1 MLECLS
7 PYYVWIKSAHIICV
21 ISWMAGLLYL
31 PRLFVYHTQVEPASS
46 QYELFLTMERKL
58 LTIIMAPAGI
68 ASYIFGIMLIL
79 TPGVWQKGVYWLHV
93 KILLV
98 ILLTIG
104 HLLMNQWYKNF
115 LKKKPTK
122 SGTFFRAFNEIPA
135 LLMIAIVILA
145 VTKLF

>member
-1 MLECLS
+1 MLEWLS
-7 PYYVWIKSAHIICV
+7 SYYVWIKSAHIICV

-31 PRLFVYHTQVEPASS
+31 PRLFVYHTQVDVESP

-58 LTIIMAPAGI
+58 LTIIMNPAGI
-68 ASYIFGIMLIL
+68 ASYAFGIMLLL

-104 HLLMNQWYKNF
+104 HGLMHQWFKEFLYK
-115 LKKKPTK
+115 KSTK
-122 SGTFFRAFNEIPA
+122 SGTFFRAFNEVPA